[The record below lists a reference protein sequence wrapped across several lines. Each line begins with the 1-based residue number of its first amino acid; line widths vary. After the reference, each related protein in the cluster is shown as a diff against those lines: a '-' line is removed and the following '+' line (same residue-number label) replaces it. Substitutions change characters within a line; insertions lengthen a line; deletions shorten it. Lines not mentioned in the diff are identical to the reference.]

1 MYLSKIEVDKPRVSI
16 SDARQIGEM
25 TVYKAHKLACSFAGG
40 PQRRYLYR
48 LERDLGGWP
57 VFYLLSEDHP
67 RLNDSY
73 WRCTSKEYKLTI
85 SVGDKLSFI
94 LRANPVK
101 VHKGHGKRLDVM
113 QYAIQHFKTGSLPS
127 ALTGDS
133 FETAK
138 EAAEAAG
145 LAWLQRKAAESGFSI
160 REAVIRSYEREN
172 FIRRGE
178 TVTIGFVDYHGVLE
192 VTDHDIFRKSI
203 YSGIGRAKG
212 FGCGLMLVRRV

>member
-1 MYLSKIEVDKPRVSI
+1 MYMSKIEVDKPRVSI

-40 PQRRYLYR
+40 PQNRYLYR

-57 VFYLLSEDHP
+57 VFYVLSEDRP
-67 RLNDSY
+67 QLTGSY
-73 WRCTSKEYKLTI
+73 WRCESKEYNLAI
-85 SVGDKLSFI
+85 STGEQLSFI

-127 ALTGDS
+127 AIMDDS
-133 FETAK
+133 FEIAK
-138 EAAEAAG
+138 EAAAAVG
-145 LAWLQRKAAESGFSI
+145 LAWLQRKASEHGFKLKNAE
-160 REAVIRSYEREN
+160 IRSYQRES
-172 FIRRGE
+172 FIRRGQK
-178 TVTIGFVDYHGVLE
+178 VTIGFVDYHGVLE
-192 VTDHDIFRKSI
+192 VTDPDVFRKSI

-212 FGCGLMLVRRV
+212 FGCGLMLVRRI